1 MPDRAAFVRPA
12 SKARWRRRAWLLAIG
27 EVPVLVLAG
36 TLLVG
41 LRPVSSPDPGAD
53 PGRVTARID
62 SCGLGSSA
70 AEIAY
75 TVTNQDRTG
84 HGYRVELTVMT
95 ATSALGSGTSLLP
108 GVPAGATVTGRA
120 LIPLHGDL
128 TGATCRARA
137 VAFDGVVGHH

>member
-1 MPDRAAFVRPA
+1 M
-12 SKARWRRRAWLLAIG
+12 
-27 EVPVLVLAG
+27 LVLAG
-36 TLLVG
+36 ALLVG
-41 LRPVSSPDPGAD
+41 LRPDRSPHPE
-53 PGRVTARID
+53 RVTARID
-62 SCGLGSSA
+62 SCGLNSSGAGSG

-75 TVTNQDRTG
+75 TVTNRDRAR

-120 LIPLHGDL
+120 LIPVSGDL